1 MRTRDGYFLHSAE
14 VLLWLAAAVMLGV
27 SVFVFAQA
35 HLYQSYLN
43 SKFEESLAPSTGPPL
58 ATIPAKPPHPLPMPA
73 ANPFSKAAYIGRLQI
88 PRLDVSTML
97 LEGIDD
103 RTLRLG
109 IGHIP
114 GTAKPGQPGNMGI
127 AGHRD
132 TFFRPLS
139 GLQRNDDIYLQTRE
153 AKYHY
158 VVESMR
164 IVEPEAVDVLG
175 DVGHPTLTLV
185 TCYPFSFVGPAP
197 KRFVVQAALLP

>member
-1 MRTRDGYFLHSAE
+1 MRTRDGYLLHSAE
-14 VLLWLAAAVMLGV
+14 VLLWLAAAAMLGV

-35 HLYQSYLN
+35 HLYQSHLN
-43 SKFEESLAPSTGPPL
+43 AKFEESLASDPPVAAL
-58 ATIPAKPPHPLPMPA
+58 TTKAPHPLPMPVRTR
-73 ANPFSKAAYIGRLQI
+73 PDVTPYIGRLQI
-88 PRLDVSTML
+88 PRLNVSTML

-114 GTAKPGQPGNMGI
+114 GTAMPGQPGNIGI

-139 GLQRNDDIYLQTRE
+139 GLHRNDDIYLQTRE

-164 IVEPEAVDVLG
+164 IVEPDAVGVLV
-175 DVGHPTLTLV
+175 DLGHPTLTLV
-185 TCYPFSFVGPAP
+185 TCYPFSFIGPAP
-197 KRFVVQAALLP
+197 KRFVVQASLLP

>member
-1 MRTRDGYFLHSAE
+1 
-14 VLLWLAAAVMLGV
+14 MLGV
-27 SVFVFAQA
+27 SVFVFVEA

-43 SKFEESLAPSTGPPL
+43 LKFEESLAASPSPAL
-58 ATIPAKPPHPLPMPA
+58 ATVPAKPPHPFPMPA
-73 ANPFSKAAYIGRLQI
+73 AKPPSEAPYIGRFQI
-88 PRLDVSTML
+88 PRLDVSAML

-114 GTAKPGQPGNMGI
+114 GTAMPGQPGNVGI

-164 IVEPEAVDVLG
+164 IVEPEAVAVLG

-185 TCYPFSFVGPAP
+185 TCYPFSFIGPAP
-197 KRFVVQAALLP
+197 KRFVVQASLLP

>member
-1 MRTRDGYFLHSAE
+1 MRLRSGYFLHSAE
-14 VLLWLAAAVMLGV
+14 VFLWLAAAGMLGV
-27 SVFVFAQA
+27 SVLVFAQA
-35 HLYQSYLN
+35 HLYQTYLN
-43 SKFEESLAPSTGPPL
+43 SKFEKSLNADPLSATLPAKASPPL
-58 ATIPAKPPHPLPMPA
+58 PTTMPDHSEPAP
-73 ANPFSKAAYIGRLQI
+73 YVGRLQI

-114 GTAKPGQPGNMGI
+114 GTAMPGQPGNVGI

-132 TFFRPLS
+132 TFFHPLS
-139 GLQRNDDIYLQTRE
+139 GLQRNDDIFLQTRD

-164 IVEPEAVDVLG
+164 IVEPEAADVLADIG
-175 DVGHPTLTLV
+175 RPALTLV
-185 TCYPFSFVGPAP
+185 TCYPFSFIGPAP
-197 KRFVVQAALLP
+197 KRFVVQAYLQP

>member
-1 MRTRDGYFLHSAE
+1 MRSRDGYLLHSVE
-14 VLLWLAAAVMLGV
+14 VFLWSTAAGMLVV

-43 SKFEESLAPSTGPPL
+43 LKFEESLAESPAL
-58 ATIPAKPPHPLPMPA
+58 ATVPAEPPHPLPMPA
-73 ANPFSKAAYIGRLQI
+73 PKPFSKAPSIGRLQI

-114 GTAKPGQPGNMGI
+114 GTAMPGQTGNVGI

-164 IVEPEAVDVLG
+164 IVEPQAVDVLG

-185 TCYPFSFVGPAP
+185 TCYPFSIIGPAP
-197 KRFVVQAALLP
+197 KRFVVQASLRP